1 MKKLLSAV
9 LCAALLLTFSS
20 CAKRFPQDT
29 ETSTPPLL
37 RTDPTETSPD
47 TTTEPVSIPNVD
59 LTAISLKYTQLDTAA
74 EDGTAVYSFRYP
86 IPYLVTVRA
95 DATQDVTVDLM
106 GRIDEFRS
114 NGSELEAQAQA
125 AYGTEG
131 FTPYSLSVSYTPT
144 RVDVGV
150 LSLYGEVRSYPSG
163 VHASFLS
170 TAVSY
175 DLLTGAELHLSDILN
190 GNVTA
195 EQLCTLLLASL
206 SKQEGNLYAD
216 YANVAAERVQDC
228 MNGAD
233 GWYFTTTGLC
243 FFFSP
248 YDIAPYSY
256 GVVTAE
262 IPYGSLAGLMNNAYF
277 PPEEGAYTG
286 TLEASLFT
294 ENAPSREYA
303 ELSLDREA
311 SRVILTTNQAVRD
324 LKIQSGSY
332 DGSTFTP
339 TETVFAAGSMN
350 ASQAVSIQ
358 ADLENAPLLLTY
370 RSGEEII
377 QRVLTM
383 ENGVPVLKK

>member
-1 MKKLLSAV
+1 MKKILSAV
-9 LCAALLLTFSS
+9 LCAALLLTFSG

-206 SKQEGNLYAD
+206 SQQEGN
-216 YANVAAERVQDC
+216 C
-228 MNGAD
+228 
-233 GWYFTTTGLC
+233 
-243 FFFSP
+243 
-248 YDIAPYSY
+248 
-256 GVVTAE
+256 
-262 IPYGSLAGLMNNAYF
+262 
-277 PPEEGAYTG
+277 
-286 TLEASLFT
+286 
-294 ENAPSREYA
+294 
-303 ELSLDREA
+303 
-311 SRVILTTNQAVRD
+311 
-324 LKIQSGSY
+324 
-332 DGSTFTP
+332 TP
-339 TETVFAAGSMN
+339 TMPT
-350 ASQAVSIQ
+350 
-358 ADLENAPLLLTY
+358 
-370 RSGEEII
+370 
-377 QRVLTM
+377 
-383 ENGVPVLKK
+383 